1 MAKKPKWLLTASAG
15 QIRWEDGHVLT
26 EAEAKAY
33 NKEQGPG
40 EAELSNRRYSHKELR
55 AAFEA
60 GAENWHLVD
69 EPEMFTDA
77 FGDMAEE
84 LISRRKS

>member
-1 MAKKPKWLLTASAG
+1 MSLPQPTLRHGT
-15 QIRWEDGHVLT
+15 R
-26 EAEAKAY
+26 
-33 NKEQGPG
+33 NKGPD
-40 EAELSNRRYSHKELR
+40 EAELANRRYSHKELR

-69 EPEMFTDA
+69 EPELFGDA

-84 LISRRKS
+84 LIQQRKG